1 MIQKFIMITI
11 KLCSSIHLT
20 DAFIY
25 NKYKDDG
32 NGHSGITY
40 TVNDKQCSESE
51 YNEALQQLVQKISFT
66 DINFETMG
74 RSESPRDSIKGY
86 HQAEK

>member
-1 MIQKFIMITI
+1 MPFSCFTSTYCATGTGKRT
-11 KLCSSIHLT
+11 
-20 DAFIY
+20 A
-25 NKYKDDG
+25 
-32 NGHSGITY
+32 SGITY

>member
-1 MIQKFIMITI
+1 MFQYN
-11 KLCSSIHLT
+11 LT